1 MGLVPERLLQRLAGA
16 PRWLTGLAIV
26 AVFLA
31 EPLLDENRHALSFPL
46 AGKLEAIAY
55 DARLKATMPGT
66 KDPQI
71 VIVDIDEKSLRRE
84 GHWPWPRDK
93 LARLLDQLFDR
104 YGARLVGFDIVF
116 PETDTSSGSAVLAD
130 LAHTELRRAPGFDAT
145 IGRLRTE
152 LDYDARF
159 AKAMQGRPVVLAF
172 TYTKDVQRAGALPA
186 PAFTAAAL
194 GGRDIPIA
202 EENGF
207 AANLEILQRAA
218 ASAGHL
224 DPLFDSDNVVRRI
237 PLVKRYQGAFYP
249 ALAVAIAQTVVEGK
263 AVAPH
268 FDSNNDLDSLDL
280 SGLVVPVARDG
291 TALVPYRGPPGS
303 FRYYSAT
310 EILAGTVPA
319 DDFTGAIVLVGTTAK
334 GLSDLRSTPLAPDY
348 PGVEIHANLVAGML
362 NEELKSVPA
371 GTPQIEALII
381 LIAGLLVVFAVPWR
395 RPLLGV
401 LGIVVVAAMVI
412 GANLWFWRHD
422 NAVVPLAATLTMLL
436 VLLMWNLMTGYL
448 REARAIRHLSDL
460 FGEYVPPERVKQM
473 REAGRSF
480 SMEGES
486 RELTVLFSDVR
497 DFTTVSE
504 QLASRELKEMMNAY
518 LTPMTEVIHDHRG
531 TIDKY
536 IGDAIMAFWG
546 APLANAQHA
555 RDAVAAALAMRE
567 RIGTLAAPFRA
578 RGWPV
583 LDIGIGL
590 NTGVMNI
597 GDMGSRFRKA
607 YTVLGDAVN
616 LASRLEGLTKV
627 YGVGILCGDETRAA
641 APDFAWREVD
651 RVRVKGREAPLSIWE
666 PLGASSDAAAF
677 ARQETWH
684 AVLARYRGRDFAGAR
699 AAFAAMPPAK
709 LCELYMTR
717 CAEFIATPPAADWDG
732 TTRFTTK

>member
-1 MGLVPERLLQRLAGA
+1 MGFVPERLLHRLAGT

-26 AVFLA
+26 AVFLV

-104 YGARLVGFDIVF
+104 YGARLVGFDIIF
-116 PETDTSSGSAVLAD
+116 PETDTSSGSAVLED

-145 IGRLRTE
+145 VGKLRKD

-159 AKAMQGRPVVLAF
+159 ARAMQGRPVVLAF
-172 TYTKDVQRAGALPA
+172 TYTKDVQRAGTLPA
-186 PAFTAAAL
+186 PVFTAAAL
-194 GGRDIPIA
+194 GGHDIPIA
-202 EENGF
+202 DENGY

-249 ALAVAIAQTVVEGK
+249 ALAVAIAQAAVEGK
-263 AVAPH
+263 AVVPH
-268 FDSNNDLDSLDL
+268 FDSNGDLDSLDL

-291 TALVPYRGPPGS
+291 TALVPYRGPEKS

-310 EILAGTVPA
+310 EILAGTIPA
-319 DDFTGAIVLVGTTAK
+319 DAFTGAIVLVGTTAK

-371 GTPQIEALII
+371 GTTQIEALII
-381 LIAGLLVVFAVPWR
+381 LVAGLLVVFAVPWR

-422 NAVVPLAATLTMLL
+422 NAVVPLAATLVMLL
-436 VLLMWNLMTGYL
+436 VLLMWNIMTGYL
-448 REARAIRHLSDL
+448 REARAIRHLSDM
-460 FGEYVPPERVKQM
+460 FGEYVPPERVRQM

-486 RELTVLFSDVR
+486 HELSVLFSDVR
-497 DFTTVSE
+497 NFTSVSE
-504 QLASRELKEMMNAY
+504 LLQPRDLSALMNAY
-518 LTPMTEVIHDHRG
+518 LTPMTEVIHEHHG

-546 APLANAQHA
+546 APLANPRHA
-555 RDAVAAALAMRE
+555 HDAVAAALAMQQTMRS
-567 RIGTLAAPFRA
+567 LAAPFRE
-578 RGWPV
+578 RGWPE
-583 LDIGIGL
+583 LEIGIGL
-590 NTGVMNI
+590 NSGLMSI

-627 YGVGILCGDETRAA
+627 YGVGIVCGEATKAG
-641 APDFAWREVD
+641 APEFAWREID
-651 RVRVKGREAPLSIWE
+651 RVRVKGREQPISIWE
-666 PLGASSDAAAF
+666 PLGAPGEASAF
-677 ARQETWH
+677 
-684 AVLARYRGRDFAGAR
+684 LAQWNQALACYRGVDFAEAR
-699 AAFAAMPPAK
+699 EKFAALAPST
-709 LCELYMTR
+709 LRDLYVAR
-717 CAEFIATPPAADWDG
+717 CDEFIAAPPPADWDG

>member
-1 MGLVPERLLQRLAGA
+1 MGLVPERLLHRLAGA

-26 AVFLA
+26 AVFLV

-55 DARLKATMPGT
+55 DARLLATMPAT
-66 KDPQI
+66 QDPQI

-93 LARLLDQLFDR
+93 LARLVDQLFDR
-104 YGARLVGFDIVF
+104 HGARLVGFDIVF
-116 PETDTSSGSAVLAD
+116 PETDTSSGGAVLED
-130 LAHTELRRAPGFDAT
+130 LAHTELRRAPGFAAT
-145 IGRLRTE
+145 IGKLRTE
-152 LDYDARF
+152 LDFDERF
-159 AKAMQGRPVVLAF
+159 AKAMRGRPVVLAF
-172 TYTKDVQRAGALPA
+172 TYTKDVQRAGTLPA
-186 PAFTAAAL
+186 PAFTGAAL
-194 GGRDIPIA
+194 GGRDIPVA
-202 EENGF
+202 EEHGY

-237 PLVKRYQGAFYP
+237 PLVKRYEGGFYP

-263 AVAPH
+263 AIVPH

-291 TALVPYRGPPGS
+291 TALIPYRGPPGS
-303 FRYYSAT
+303 FRYRSAT
-310 EILAGTVPA
+310 DILAGVVPA
-319 DDFTGAIVLVGTTAK
+319 DDFTGSIVLVGTTAK

-381 LIAGLLVVFAVPWR
+381 FVAGMLVVFAVPWR

-401 LGIVVVAAMVI
+401 LGILVVAAMVI
-412 GANLWFWRHD
+412 GVNLWFWRHG

-448 REARAIRHLSDL
+448 REARAIRHLSDM
-460 FGEYVPPERVKQM
+460 FGEYVPPERVRQM

-486 RELTVLFSDVR
+486 RELSVLFSDVR
-497 DFTTVSE
+497 NFTSVSE
-504 QLASRELKEMMNAY
+504 TLQPRELSAMMNAY
-518 LTPMTEVIHDHRG
+518 LTPMTEVIHEHRG

-546 APLANAQHA
+546 APLANPRHA
-555 RDAVAAALAMRE
+555 HDAVAAALVMR
-567 RIGTLAAPFRA
+567 RKMRSLVQPFRA
-578 RGWPV
+578 RGWPEI
-583 LDIGIGL
+583 DIGIGI
-590 NTGVMNI
+590 NTGMMSI

-616 LASRLEGLTKV
+616 LASRLEGLTKT
-627 YGVGILCGDETRAA
+627 YGIGVVCGDETRSA
-641 APDFAWREVD
+641 APDFVWREVD
-651 RVRVKGREAPLSIWE
+651 RVRVKGRERPLSIWE
-666 PLGASSDAAAF
+666 PLGLPDDPAAA
-677 ARQETWH
+677 
-684 AVLARYRGRDFAGAR
+684 AVLAAWSDALASYRGRDFAGAR
-699 AAFAAMPPAK
+699 EKFAAMAEST
-709 LCELYMTR
+709 LRALYMAR
-717 CAEFIATPPAADWDG
+717 CEEFIAAPPPADWDG

>member
-1 MGLVPERLLQRLAGA
+1 MGLVPERLLHRLAGA

-26 AVFLA
+26 AVFLV

-55 DARLKATMPGT
+55 DARLLATMPAT
-66 KDPQI
+66 QDPQI

-93 LARLLDQLFDR
+93 LARLVDQLFDR

-116 PETDTSSGSAVLAD
+116 PETDTSSGSAVLTD
-130 LAHTELRRAPGFDAT
+130 LAHSRLRRAPGFDAT
-145 IGRLRTE
+145 IGALRAE
-152 LDYDARF
+152 LDFDGRF
-159 AKAMQGRPVVLAF
+159 AKAMDGRPVVLAF
-172 TYTKDVQRAGALPA
+172 TYTKDVQRAGMLPP
-186 PAFTAAAL
+186 PAFTGAAL

-202 EENGF
+202 EEHGY
-207 AANLEILQRAA
+207 AANIEQLQRAA

-237 PLVKRYQGAFYP
+237 PLVKRYEGGFYP

-263 AVAPH
+263 TIVPH

-303 FRYYSAT
+303 FRYRSAT
-310 EILAGTVPA
+310 DILAGTVPA
-319 DDFTGAIVLVGTTAK
+319 DDFTGAIVLVGTSAK

-381 LIAGLLVVFAVPWR
+381 FVAGMLVVFAVPWR

-401 LGIVVVAAMVI
+401 LGIFVVAAMVV
-412 GANLWFWRHD
+412 GVNLWFWRHE

-448 REARAIRHLSDL
+448 REARAIRHLSDM

-480 SMEGES
+480 SMDGES

-504 QLASRELKEMMNAY
+504 QLSSRELKEMMNAY
-518 LTPMTEVIHDHRG
+518 LTPMTEVIHEHHG

-567 RIGTLAAPFRA
+567 RIVLLAAPFRE

-590 NTGVMNI
+590 NTGTMNI

-627 YGVGILCGDETRAA
+627 YGVGILCGDETKAA
-641 APDFAWREVD
+641 APDFAWREID
-651 RVRVKGREAPLSIWE
+651 RVAVKGRAQAISMWE
-666 PLGASSDAAAF
+666 PLGAPGNVAAA
-677 ARQETWH
+677 ASLADWNG
-684 AVLARYRGRDFAGAR
+684 ALARYRLRDFALAR
-699 AAFAAMPPAK
+699 TQFAALSPSK
-709 LCELYMTR
+709 LRELYLAR
-717 CAEFIATPPAADWDG
+717 CDGFIATPPPADWDG